1 MKIFQDCIFF
11 IITLFHI
18 FIWVFV
24 LLAFINKKAAYYNI
38 FFVIPAIYI
47 IHCLPFH
54 IIGELKKNIYPYIW
68 EKITEN
74 INNILF
80 FPMLKDK
87 LEKFF
92 SKSFA
97 NPLSPQGMLILGFIL
112 STSRFK
118 YNILHN
124 LQYNILCFLF

>member
-1 MKIFQDCIFF
+1 M
-11 IITLFHI
+11 
-18 FIWVFV
+18 
-24 LLAFINKKAAYYNI
+24 
-38 FFVIPAIYI
+38 
-47 IHCLPFH
+47 
-54 IIGELKKNIYPYIW
+54 KKNIYPYIW

-124 LQYNILCFLF
+124 L